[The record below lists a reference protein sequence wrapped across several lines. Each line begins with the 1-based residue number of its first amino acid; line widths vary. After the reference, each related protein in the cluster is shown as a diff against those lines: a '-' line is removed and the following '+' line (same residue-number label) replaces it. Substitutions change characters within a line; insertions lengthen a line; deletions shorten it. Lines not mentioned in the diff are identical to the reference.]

1 MDMNEIDLVLQKF
14 PSINREDLLILAS
27 ILLDYWDN
35 KCPESLTSLRADVDK
50 RCSVTV
56 FPDYYLIAHRAIVE
70 SEEFFNLLSK
80 VENYEYINGNLRIM
94 GLKVIGTDI
103 KLDEYSEVIPDENTE
118 FHNLGYPIYEE
129 WWNY

>member
-1 MDMNEIDLVLQKF
+1 MNEINLVLQKF
-14 PSINREDLLILAS
+14 PSINKEELLTLIDA
-27 ILLDYWDN
+27 LLCYLYN
-35 KCPESLTSLRADVDK
+35 KCPKSLASLKAEVDK
-50 RCSVTV
+50 RCSDTV
-56 FPDYYLIAHRAIVE
+56 FPNYYLMGYKEIVE

-80 VENYEYINGNLRIM
+80 VENYEYINDNLRIM

>member
-1 MDMNEIDLVLQKF
+1 MNEIDLVLQKF
-14 PSINREDLLILAS
+14 PSINREELLTLIDA
-27 ILLDYWDN
+27 LLCYLYN
-35 KCPESLTSLRADVDK
+35 KCPKSLASLKAEVDK
-50 RCSVTV
+50 RCSDTM
-56 FPDYYLIAHRAIVE
+56 PIPNYYLMGYKEIVE

-80 VENYEYINGNLRIM
+80 VENYEYINDNLRIM